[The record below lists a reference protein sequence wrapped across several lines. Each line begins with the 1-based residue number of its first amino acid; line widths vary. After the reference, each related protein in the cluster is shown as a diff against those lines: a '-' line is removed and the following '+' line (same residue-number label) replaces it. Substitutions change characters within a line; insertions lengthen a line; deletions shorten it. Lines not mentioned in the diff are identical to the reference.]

1 MFRNK
6 GGQTV
11 IELVVV
17 LPIFMMI
24 IFVVLELGNIAYHTL
39 LAHHIS
45 YELARVGSMVGVKK
59 PSGKADA
66 TRMKGKM
73 RNALSQM
80 LGMSDPGRKV
90 RFSSKIVHTSTD
102 PQVSFHRNE
111 DLVVNIVYRVDL
123 AYPLTSYIFASEP
136 KKLGILWLKANAR
149 MPIEKPLIN

>member
-1 MFRNK
+1 MLRNK

-39 LAHHIS
+39 IAHHIS

-59 PSGKADA
+59 HSGSTDA
-66 TRMKGKM
+66 NRMQSKM
-73 RNALSQM
+73 RTALAKM
-80 LGMSDPGRKV
+80 FGMSDPGKKV
-90 RFSSKIVHTSTD
+90 RFSSKIVRTSND
-102 PQVSFHRNE
+102 PQVSFHHNE

-123 AYPLTSYIFASEP
+123 AYPLTSYVFASEP
-136 KKLGILWLKANAR
+136 KRLGILWLKANAR
-149 MPIEKPLIN
+149 MPIERPLLD

>member
-1 MFRNK
+1 MFRKK

-73 RNALSQM
+73 RNALANM